1 MADLLISAQYGQEAV
16 SAVAAVTTSDLRSAT
31 VLIIKVLPGTVAVTV
46 AVGIAVLGLVVVA
59 APSLRRRRRRMLKTR

>member
-16 SAVAAVTTSDLRSAT
+16 SAVAAVTTFDLRSAT

-46 AVGIAVLGLVVVA
+46 GVGIAVLGLVVVA
-59 APSLRRRRRRMLKTR
+59 APSLRRRRRMLKTR

>member
-59 APSLRRRRRRMLKTR
+59 ALSLRRRRRMLKTR

>member
-16 SAVAAVTTSDLRSAT
+16 SAVATVTTSDLRSAT

-59 APSLRRRRRRMLKTR
+59 ALSLRRRRRMLKTR

>member
-59 APSLRRRRRRMLKTR
+59 ALSLRRRRMLKTR